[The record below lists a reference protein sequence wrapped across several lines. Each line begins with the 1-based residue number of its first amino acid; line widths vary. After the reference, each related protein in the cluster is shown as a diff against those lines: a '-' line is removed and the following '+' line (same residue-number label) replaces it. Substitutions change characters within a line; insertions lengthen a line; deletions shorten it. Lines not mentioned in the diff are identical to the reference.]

1 MPAGIFRSRSLRGR
15 VNTGYGRKER
25 MVYMESFVDNLI
37 FSGHFEAYKTLK
49 DLDPLQRVDLI
60 CKWFDLACEKNN
72 DEKGQLFLDW
82 LIQAWVDS
90 DENRSYL
97 SLGSC
102 RAKAVQKMY
111 FRIPVSNGVSFW
123 MPNTKEKALLSI
135 STCYHSTKNEEEAD
149 ELFDFLC
156 SLKPSYDNEEIKMHL
171 DIFRKATE
179 ITYLKSGSPSD
190 SRLLRHFLRIGLDY
204 TGPNLPPYKFANHY
218 DYLVNGGE
226 IFLHAWI
233 KSKECKDTSQILRV
247 IAPLMEYS
255 TNGVFIELK
264 KCVDVILNA
273 EKACSPGFE
282 YEIRVDWQMPQDR

>member
-15 VNTGYGRKER
+15 VILVYDRKER
-25 MVYMESFVDNLI
+25 MVCMESFVDNLI

-123 MPNTKEKALLSI
+123 MPKTKEKALLSI
-135 STCYHSTKNEEEAD
+135 STCYHSTKMKKRPMN
-149 ELFDFLC
+149 F
-156 SLKPSYDNEEIKMHL
+156 S
-171 DIFRKATE
+171 IFSV
-179 ITYLKSGSPSD
+179 L
-190 SRLLRHFLRIGLDY
+190 
-204 TGPNLPPYKFANHY
+204 
-218 DYLVNGGE
+218 
-226 IFLHAWI
+226 
-233 KSKECKDTSQILRV
+233 
-247 IAPLMEYS
+247 
-255 TNGVFIELK
+255 
-264 KCVDVILNA
+264 
-273 EKACSPGFE
+273 
-282 YEIRVDWQMPQDR
+282 